1 MPFFPVPRQLSFR
14 ARALAIRI
22 ARSLRAVAQVGAAV
36 AAFAINPAAAA
47 TTNPTTGDQRLL
59 VLLVNFQDSTLAPF
73 TIEQAR
79 DAAFGTVSPFF
90 QTISGGRLRITG
102 DTRGWFTLPID
113 STCDSALIEQYGKA
127 AAAAAGIDVA
137 SYGRVLFVFAG
148 TATCRSAGFS
158 TITRYPS
165 QTFLNGSISTVL
177 MAHELGHAL
186 GLDHATLLDCTS
198 GVIGE
203 GCTTVQDD
211 AFDPMGSSKA
221 LVHINAVFKERL
233 GWLGSGDLQLVTGD
247 GDFVLGPYAATTA
260 ATPSVLKVYKGPDPA
275 SGVPQWYYVEY
286 RQPLDYD
293 AALQANANVMSGV
306 LVRYGVAPQDLW
318 TDASTAQHSTL
329 LDMTPASAV
338 QNYDDRRDP
347 ALTAGRTFT
356 DPATGLSI
364 TTLWADGATAGVR
377 VKLGSNGA
385 GPATVVVPTNSAPV
399 AVNDAATTGSDQA
412 VTIAVLA
419 NDTDPDGDTLR
430 VTSVTQPMRG
440 KALINSSGSITYQ
453 PGKRASVSDAFSYT
467 VSDGLSSATATVQ
480 ITLTTTSGNGG
491 RRAK

>member
-1 MPFFPVPRQLSFR
+1 MFSFPLFRPLPFR
-14 ARALAIRI
+14 ARARVKRLARPWP
-22 ARSLRAVAQVGAAV
+22 AMAVISAALM
-36 AAFAINPAAAA
+36 ASAINPAVAA
-47 TTNPTTGDQRLL
+47 TANPTTGDQRLL
-59 VLLVNFQDSTLAPF
+59 VLLVNFQDSSLAPF
-73 TIEQAR
+73 TIDQAR

-90 QTISGGRLRITG
+90 HTVSGGRLRITG

-113 STCDSALIEQYGKA
+113 STCDTALIEQYGNA
-127 AAAAAGIDVA
+127 AAVAAGIDVS
-137 SYGRVLFVFAG
+137 SYGRLLYVFAG

-165 QTFLNGSISTVL
+165 QTFLNGSISSVL

-198 GVIGE
+198 GVIGA

-211 AFDPMGSSKA
+211 AFDPMGSAKA

-233 GWLGSGDLQLVTGD
+233 GWLGTGSLQLVTSD
-247 GDFVLGPYAATTA
+247 GDFVLAPYAATTGG
-260 ATPSVLKVYKGPDPA
+260 TPNVLKIYKGPDPV

-293 AALQANANVMSGV
+293 AALQGNVNVMSGV

-318 TDASTAQHSTL
+318 TDANTAQQSTL

-377 VKLGSNGA
+377 VRLGSNGA
-385 GPATVVVPTNSAPV
+385 GPATVVTPANSAPV
-399 AVNDAATTGSDQA
+399 AVDDLAITRADTAA
-412 VTIAVLA
+412 TIAVLA
-419 NDTDPDGDTLR
+419 NDTDADGDTLR
-430 VTSVTQPMRG
+430 VSSVTQPVRG
-440 KALINSSGSITYQ
+440 TAVINSNGSVTYR
-453 PGKRASVSDAFSYT
+453 PGKRASGSDAFSYT
-467 VSDGLSSATATVQ
+467 VADGHSSATGTVY
-480 ITLTTTSGNGG
+480 ITLTATSGTGG
-491 RRAK
+491 KRTK